1 MDKFNDKN
9 VLAAAFEHGTIPEK
23 QKKELPFMKK
33 KIDAGT
39 AEFTLSYWQNPQEI
53 WTGAAGQ
60 VVNVYIFVDM
70 DDSGDPTEGDYA
82 IKALK
87 ELLSIQINGDI
98 DTFYTADDF
107 PEITG
112 I

>member
-9 VLAAAFEHGTIPEK
+9 VLAAAFEHGTNPGEAEEGIAFYEK
-23 QKKELPFMKK
+23 N
-33 KIDAGT
+33 IDAGT
-39 AEFTLSYWQNPQEI
+39 AEFTLGYWQNPQEI

-60 VVNVYIFVDM
+60 VVDVYIVVDM

-87 ELLSIQINGDI
+87 EPLSIQINGDI
-98 DTFYTADDF
+98 DIFYTADDF
-107 PEITG
+107 SEITG